1 MKNFEYAAPRT
12 EAEVLGLLSAAP
24 GEVEILAGGT
34 DLIGLMKKMVVTPN
48 RVVNIMEVPTLK
60 TIDELPDGG
69 VSIGAAVTLDV
80 LLDHP
85 YLDVYPSIKQAI
97 HGINSLQLQCQG
109 TLGGEVCQR
118 PQCWF
123 YRNGMGLVSADVAN
137 GANRLHAIFGNGGPA
152 KFVNNSR
159 IAPALIALDAHLRVL
174 GPSEKDERIVPV
186 EEFFRVPKRN
196 EDSILAIGPNQI
208 VTHII
213 LPPIQGRTCATY
225 EVRHGEGPDYP
236 LAAASAAL
244 TMDAYGTVRSAKV
257 VLGQVA
263 PTPWVSEEAARSLV
277 GRRVNH
283 DIAESAG
290 LAAIARATPL
300 SENEYKVQLAKV
312 AVKRAIL
319 LAAGLETGGF

>member
-12 EAEVLGLLSAAP
+12 EVEILGLLSATP
-24 GEVEILAGGT
+24 GQVEILAGGT
-34 DLIGLMKKMVVTPN
+34 DLVGLMKKMVVTPD
-48 RVVNIMEVPTLK
+48 RVVNIMEVPSLK

-80 LLDHP
+80 LLTHP
-85 YLDVYPSIKQAI
+85 YLDVYPSLKQAI
-97 HGINSLQLQCQG
+97 HGINSMQLQSQG

-123 YRNGMGLVSADVAN
+123 YRNGMGLLGADVAN

-159 IAPALIALDAHLRVL
+159 IAPALIALDAKLRVI
-174 GPSEKDERIVPV
+174 GPEEKDERLVPV
-186 EEFFRVPKRN
+186 EDFFRVPKR
-196 EDSILAIGPNQI
+196 EGESTLALAPNQF
-208 VTHII
+208 VTHVV
-213 LPPIQGRTCATY
+213 LPPIAGRTCATY

-236 LAAASAAL
+236 LVAASAAL
-244 TMDAYGTVRSAKV
+244 RTDALGTVRSAKV
-257 VLGQVA
+257 VLGHVA
-263 PTPWVSEEAARSLV
+263 PTPWVAEEAARAIV
-277 GRRVNH
+277 GRRVDH
-283 DIAESAG
+283 GSAELAG
-290 LAAIARATPL
+290 EAAVARATPL

-312 AVKRAIL
+312 AIKRVLL